1 MIIRR
6 DTEREQEGGKKL
18 KEKINPQEST
28 EPKHAKMPQIFER
41 RVNSFCDTS
50 ILTLIFVNL
59 QSTLPTISNK
69 DQIILKITK

>member
-18 KEKINPQEST
+18 KEKINPQERHRT

-59 QSTLPTISNK
+59 QSTNN
-69 DQIILKITK
+69 